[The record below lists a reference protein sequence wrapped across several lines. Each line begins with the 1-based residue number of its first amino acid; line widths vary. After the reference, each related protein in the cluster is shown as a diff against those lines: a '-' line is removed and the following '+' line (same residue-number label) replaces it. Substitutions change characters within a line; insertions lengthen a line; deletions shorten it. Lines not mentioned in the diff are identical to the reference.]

1 MQNYQVKLTKN
12 VPRWLTLT
20 TSLLLASN
28 LAGCASFDL
37 FGTSEKPI
45 TVLSVPVEKTPL
57 AIALPDPL
65 SVKPVNW
72 IVITQDNQEAVF
84 SKLKEKNVDPVL
96 FGLSDDGYQQLS
108 LTVAEMRNMLV
119 QYRQIIVKY
128 QEYYEPSKEE
138 GKK

>member
-1 MQNYQVKLTKN
+1 
-12 VPRWLTLT
+12 
-20 TSLLLASN
+20 
-28 LAGCASFDL
+28 
-37 FGTSEKPI
+37 
-45 TVLSVPVEKTPL
+45 L

>member
-1 MQNYQVKLTKN
+1 M
-12 VPRWLTLT
+12 
-20 TSLLLASN
+20 
-28 LAGCASFDL
+28 
-37 FGTSEKPI
+37 
-45 TVLSVPVEKTPL
+45 

-84 SKLKEKNVDPVL
+84 SKLKEKNADPVL

-108 LTVAEMRNMLV
+108 ITVAEMRNMLV

-128 QEYYEPSKEE
+128 QEYYEPSKEV